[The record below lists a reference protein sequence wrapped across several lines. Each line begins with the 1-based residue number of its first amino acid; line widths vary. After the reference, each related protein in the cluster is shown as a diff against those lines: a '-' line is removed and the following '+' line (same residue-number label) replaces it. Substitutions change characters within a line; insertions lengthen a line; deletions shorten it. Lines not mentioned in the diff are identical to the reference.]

1 MTESRSSSPRAS
13 RPPRH
18 AEGPALPVAS
28 LLAVP
33 VRQARA
39 PGPAPAPAPLPP
51 REAPKQAPLPERT
64 QTAPPREAAPVAL
77 PAAGDPAALIAWWNR
92 LKRGAASPSPADLDA
107 TAIGAAWPD
116 AVLLAYDKARQDIAR
131 ASRLGNAD
139 SLAIEYTPMMTE
151 WLLALGRKAAREGAP
166 LHETRNFADAR
177 GLTAYRL
184 TALPL
189 SADRGSPDHVLC
201 QLARA

>member
-39 PGPAPAPAPLPP
+39 PGPAPAPTPLPP

-64 QTAPPREAAPVAL
+64 QTAPLREAAPDAL
-77 PAAGDPAALIAWWNR
+77 PTASDPAALIAWWNR

-107 TAIGAAWPD
+107 KAIGAAWPD

-131 ASRLGNAD
+131 ASRLGKAD

-151 WLLALGRKAAREGAP
+151 WLLALGRKAARQGTVMC
-166 LHETRNFADAR
+166 ETKDFPVAQ
-177 GLTAYRL
+177 GTQAYRIVS
-184 TALPL
+184 LPL
-189 SADRGSPDHVLC
+189 RAGRNGVDQVLC
-201 QLARA
+201 HLGRA